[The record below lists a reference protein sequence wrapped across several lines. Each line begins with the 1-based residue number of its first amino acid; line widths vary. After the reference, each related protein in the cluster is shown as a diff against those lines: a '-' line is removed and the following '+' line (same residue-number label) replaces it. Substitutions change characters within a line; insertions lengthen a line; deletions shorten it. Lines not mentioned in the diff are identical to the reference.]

1 MAQDDRCGFEI
12 VDDFPFM
19 LRHSKHSE
27 LFSATCTLLA
37 DRKRLNERPE

>member
-1 MAQDDRCGFEI
+1 MAQDDRCGLEI

-27 LFSATCTLLA
+27 LFSATFTLLA
-37 DRKRLNERPE
+37 NHRRLNERPE